1 MGVFSVNNLTVTS
14 WGLRLHL
21 ALVFS
26 GQQSLYL

>member
-1 MGVFSVNNLTVTS
+1 MGVFSVDDLTVTS

-26 GQQSLYL
+26 GQQSHL